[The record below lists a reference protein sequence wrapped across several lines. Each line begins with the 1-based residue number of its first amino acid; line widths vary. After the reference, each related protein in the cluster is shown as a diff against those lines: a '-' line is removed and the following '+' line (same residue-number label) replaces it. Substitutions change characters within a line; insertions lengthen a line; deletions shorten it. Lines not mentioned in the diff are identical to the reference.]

1 MKTFDFLSLALTGAL
16 LLTVCLVD
24 GITYPL
30 LILAVA
36 AVHEGGHLIAA
47 ALCRVPLRSLR
58 GAAAGLSVTYDPE
71 NVSYAGE
78 AAVILAGPL
87 AGLAAGAAGFFL
99 LPPSPESFFFSLS
112 SAVSAA
118 VNLLPAP
125 GLDGG
130 SLLAVILASCGRED
144 LSPRVLRASGFA
156 VAALLLAAQCV
167 LQIAGGG
174 NFSLLVLTAWLLC
187 RLLVPR
193 RAG

>member
-1 MKTFDFLSLALTGAL
+1 MKTFDYLSLLLTAAL
-16 LLTVCLVD
+16 LLLISFVD
-24 GITYPL
+24 GVTYPL

-36 AVHEGGHLIAA
+36 AAHEGGHLIAA

-58 GAAAGLSVTYDPE
+58 GATAGLTIVYDPGT
-71 NVSYAGE
+71 VSYARE

-87 AGLAAGAAGFFL
+87 AGLAAGLAGFFL
-99 LPPSPESFFFSLS
+99 LPPTPEGFFFSLS
-112 SAVSAA
+112 SIVAA
-118 VNLLPAP
+118 LVNLLPAP

-130 SLLAVILASCGRED
+130 SLIAVILASAGRED
-144 LSPRVLRASGFA
+144 LAPRVLRVSGFV
-156 VAALLLAAQCV
+156 VAGLFLAAECA

-193 RAG
+193 PTV